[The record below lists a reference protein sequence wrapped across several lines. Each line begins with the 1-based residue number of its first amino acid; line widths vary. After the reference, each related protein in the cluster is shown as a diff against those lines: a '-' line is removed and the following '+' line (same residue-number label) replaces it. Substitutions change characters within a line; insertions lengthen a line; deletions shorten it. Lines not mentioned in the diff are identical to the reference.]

1 LAESNS
7 TSEVADVVQ
16 RVAFDYV
23 RTGNRRATFD
33 ARLMHADDEMIIL
46 SHEAQPSRPLQHDG
60 QVVMAG
66 GYSVVWF
73 LFKGQSYDVGR
84 FYRPDG
90 VWTGYYVDILE
101 PVEWV
106 GDDPRSIT
114 PLIDLELDL
123 WIAPDLSHQILDED
137 EFEDSVRRGDLTS
150 AQESQ
155 ARSTLSQ
162 LMTLLEK
169 GSFPPPVVRD
179 YAPTLR

>member
-1 LAESNS
+1 LAESS
-7 TSEVADVVQ
+7 YSPEVAKGSQ

-33 ARLMHADDEMIIL
+33 ARLLHADDEVIVL
-46 SHEAQPSRPLQHDG
+46 SHEAQPARPLQHGG
-60 QVVMAG
+60 QVVMAS

-73 LFKGQSYDVGR
+73 LFKGQSYDIGR

-114 PLIDLELDL
+114 PLVDLELDL
-123 WIAPDLSHQILDED
+123 WVAPDHSHQILDED
-137 EFEDSVRRGDLTS
+137 EFEDSVRLGDLTS
-150 AQESQ
+150 AQASQ

-162 LMTLLEK
+162 LVTLLEN
-169 GSFPPPVVRD
+169 GSFPPQTVRD
-179 YAPTLR
+179 YDAALR